1 MKKDRNQNGIPM
13 KEALEGFYK
22 AMGIDDK
29 MHETRVLSQWEEL
42 MGKAIAARTERK
54 YIKDK
59 VLYLHINSSVM
70 RNELVQQ
77 KEEIVQKINALAG
90 CELITSVFLK

>member
-1 MKKDRNQNGIPM
+1 M

-29 MHETRVLSQWEEL
+29 MHETRILAQWEDL

-59 VLYLHINSSVM
+59 VLYLHMNSSVM

-77 KEEIVQKINALAG
+77 KEEIIQKINALAG
-90 CELITSVFLK
+90 CELITAVFLK

>member
-1 MKKDRNQNGIPM
+1 MKKDRNMNGIPI
-13 KEALEGFYK
+13 KEALEGFYR

-29 MHETRVLSQWEEL
+29 MHETQILSQWEEL
-42 MGKAIAARTERK
+42 MGKVVAARTERK

-77 KEEIVQKINALAG
+77 KEEIVQKINTVAG
-90 CELITSVFLK
+90 CELITGVFLK